1 MFRLSNDPECD
12 LKKAIKRN
20 NKFLDDYFPTWRHL
34 KYLKLSYMIKHGF
47 GNLKILIM
55 KNIYKL
61 HMFRIFL
68 KIYNFMISKL
78 KIDIKW

>member
-1 MFRLSNDPECD
+1 
-12 LKKAIKRN
+12 
-20 NKFLDDYFPTWRHL
+20 
-34 KYLKLSYMIKHGF
+34 MIKHGF